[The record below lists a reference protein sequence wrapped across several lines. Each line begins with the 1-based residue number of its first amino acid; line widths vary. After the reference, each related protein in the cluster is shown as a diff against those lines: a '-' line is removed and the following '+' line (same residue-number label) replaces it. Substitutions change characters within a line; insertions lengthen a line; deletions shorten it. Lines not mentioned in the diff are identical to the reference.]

1 MPILTSKVTPAPQ
14 DKKDHTEVVPGK
26 SFKMFVM
33 PLPTVFKRYGV
44 RRHPKIEP
52 YEELRDRGD
61 LVLWKYVPP
70 DSKMIY
76 ISHEWVGTNHPDPH
90 GDQMYHLLLLL
101 ERLRRGD
108 VDRTDMDAFHS
119 LLYNQNYTTTAEEW
133 KIMLDPQTTYI
144 FYDGFCVPR
153 ENREETFR
161 MVPEFIKRCASM
173 SKQNEDVSS
182 VVEE

>member
-14 DKKDHTEVVPGK
+14 VKEDEKEVVPRE
-26 SFKMFVM
+26 SFEMFVM

-76 ISHEWVGTNHPDPH
+76 ISHEWVGINHPDPQ
-90 GDQMYHLLLLL
+90 GNQMYHLLLLL
-101 ERLRRGD
+101 ERLWRGD

-119 LLYNQNYTTTAEEW
+119 LLYKQSYSTTAEEW
-133 KIMLDPQTTYI
+133 RLMLDLEKTYI
-144 FYDGFCVPR
+144 WYDGFCVPKEKR
-153 ENREETFR
+153 EIYTVRR
-161 MVPEFIKRCASM
+161 L
-173 SKQNEDVSS
+173 
-182 VVEE
+182 